1 MAKRK
6 ENSTN
11 NINREYI
18 TTNCDAIY
26 TICKIG
32 GRWKMMIL
40 FYLEEYGTLRF
51 NELKEKTVG
60 ITDRML
66 SLQLKEL
73 EADNL
78 VTRQVYAEV
87 PPRVEYSLTNIA
99 KDLLPIWP
107 ALEDWGTKHR
117 ALSAVKQEDSK

>member
-11 NINREYI
+11 SINRDFI
-18 TTNCDAIY
+18 TANCDAIY

-40 FYLEEYGTLRF
+40 FHLAEYKVLRF
-51 NELKEKTVG
+51 SELKEKLHG

-66 SLQLKEL
+66 ALQLKEL
-73 EADNL
+73 EADQL
-78 VTRQVYAEV
+78 IHRQVFAEV
-87 PPRVEYSLTNIA
+87 PPRVEYSLTSIA
-99 KDLLPIWP
+99 LDLLPIWP
-107 ALEDWGTKHR
+107 ALEQWGAKHR
-117 ALSAVKQEDSK
+117 AYQSKIK